1 MSTPDDNLVTRRSKR
16 ATAGNRM
23 EAALAELGLE
33 SLDPSEDPEVD
44 NDFVGKGEHTLCPS
58 TIRMLNL

>member
-1 MSTPDDNLVTRRSKR
+1 MSTMDNTLVARRSKR

-33 SLDPSEDPEVD
+33 TLDPSEDPEVD
-44 NDFVGKGEHTLCPS
+44 NDFVAKGGNNPMSSRYRNT
-58 TIRMLNL
+58 